1 MKAAGGTI
9 QRRHGRA
16 VARHRSGIGIALC
29 AIAIALG
36 LGDAAFTLP
45 WLRNSAI
52 WFQSEP
58 AVAVNWAAAGI
69 AAVGLGVL
77 ALDRPTLAWRAIA
90 HPLVVIPGAIALWS
104 LAVLPLARIPGISLF
119 GSPELGEGIWNFI
132 AIAALTAA
140 ARALTAGRRGRN
152 ALIVAALLAVAATC
166 GLMATG
172 SFDLMPYY
180 FKDFLAFYGIAGAAL
195 ALALA
200 PTRYRAGIA
209 CVVFLVVFLIVRWS
223 DNRAAYGAV
232 LIGLAAYLAMLWFA
246 KRRWVRV
253 AAAAVAGLIPI
264 AATVAI
270 VVVGL
275 AGPPHGLPGS
285 LDREAKSTYDN
296 MLTRFFLMRVIDDA
310 IAREP
315 SRLVTGFGWG
325 HYPELLFEHVP
336 LTNVKLHTLAT
347 AGDEKFQ
354 LWDVVNRPDFH
365 SHNVYAEGLASGGV
379 VVLLLLCGYLAFLPL
394 CAPRRLLP
402 AATAYAAMVG
412 FLQTFWFTMPIL
424 MPVMAVTAAVF
435 TARVHALPVSR
446 GVRRDRRLAASVLG
460 VGCVLF
466 AAAGAV
472 AWMAGAARR
481 AADENMLAQPPVPA
495 SACADFYFNFGRGY
509 DHFVWLITQQT
520 GLLEDA
526 LGKGE
531 ALSPQRVARMERFL
545 CVADRAARSSPSVR
559 VGVADAVVRSD
570 LVFAA
575 AQGESPLRAPAAA
588 GWGDVLDVVL
598 ARAPKRTDL
607 AAPYFSWLLK
617 AGREDELLA
626 RANRLLQAR
635 PSDPVGLWF
644 SGSVLIARTGREPD
658 GLRRMRAAID
668 GGVERVFPVDETLR
682 AQIRAKTG
690 G

>member
-1 MKAAGGTI
+1 
-9 QRRHGRA
+9 
-16 VARHRSGIGIALC
+16 
-29 AIAIALG
+29 
-36 LGDAAFTLP
+36 
-45 WLRNSAI
+45 
-52 WFQSEP
+52 
-58 AVAVNWAAAGI
+58 
-69 AAVGLGVL
+69 
-77 ALDRPTLAWRAIA
+77 
-90 HPLVVIPGAIALWS
+90 
-104 LAVLPLARIPGISLF
+104 
-119 GSPELGEGIWNFI
+119 
-132 AIAALTAA
+132 
-140 ARALTAGRRGRN
+140 
-152 ALIVAALLAVAATC
+152 
-166 GLMATG
+166 
-172 SFDLMPYY
+172 
-180 FKDFLAFYGIAGAAL
+180 
-195 ALALA
+195 
-200 PTRYRAGIA
+200 
-209 CVVFLVVFLIVRWS
+209 
-223 DNRAAYGAV
+223 
-232 LIGLAAYLAMLWFA
+232 
-246 KRRWVRV
+246 
-253 AAAAVAGLIPI
+253 
-264 AATVAI
+264 
-270 VVVGL
+270 
-275 AGPPHGLPGS
+275 LPGS
-285 LDREAKSTYDN
+285 LDREARSTYDN
-296 MLTRFFLMRVIDDA
+296 MLTRFFLMRVIEDA

-379 VVLLLLCGYLAFLPL
+379 IVLLLLCGYLAFLPL

-412 FLQTFWFTMPIL
+412 FLQTFWFAMPIL

-435 TARVHALPVSR
+435 TARVHAPPVSR

>member
-1 MKAAGGTI
+1 MG
-9 QRRHGRA
+9 
-16 VARHRSGIGIALC
+16 
-29 AIAIALG
+29 IALG
-36 LGDAAFTLP
+36 LGDAAFTLA
-45 WLRNSAI
+45 WLRGSAI

-90 HPLVVIPGAIALWS
+90 HPLVAIPGAVALWS

-119 GSPELGEGIWNFI
+119 GSPELGEGIWNFM
-132 AIAALTAA
+132 AIAVLTAA
-140 ARALTAGRRGRN
+140 ARALIAGRRGRHG
-152 ALIVAALLAVAATC
+152 LIVAVLLAVAAAC

-172 SFDLMPYY
+172 SSDLMPYY
-180 FKDFLAFYGIAGAAL
+180 FSDFLAFYGIAGTAL
-195 ALALA
+195 ALALT
-200 PTRYRAGIA
+200 PRRYRLAIA
-209 CVVFLVVFLIVRWS
+209 CVMFPLAFLIVHWS
-223 DNRAAYGAV
+223 DNRAAYGAI
-232 LIGLAAYLAMLWFA
+232 LIGLVVYLAVLCFA
-246 KRRWVRV
+246 DRRWIRV
-253 AAAAVAGLIPI
+253 AAAAVAGVIPI
-264 AATVAI
+264 AATLAI
-270 VVVGL
+270 VVAGL

-285 LDREAKSTYDN
+285 LDREARATYDK
-296 MLTRFFLMRVIDDA
+296 MLTRFFLMRVVEDA
-310 IAREP
+310 IGREP

-336 LTNVKLHTLAT
+336 LANVKLHSLPT

-354 LWDVVNRPDFH
+354 SWDVVIRPDFH

-379 VVLLLLCGYLAFLPL
+379 VVLLLLWAYLAFLPL
-394 CAPRRLLP
+394 SAPRRLLP
-402 AATAYAAMVG
+402 AATAYAVMVG
-412 FLQTFWFTMPIL
+412 FLQAFWFAMPIL

-435 TARVHALPVSR
+435 TARVRAPSVTHA
-446 GVRRDRRLAASVLG
+446 VRRDRRLVASALG

-466 AAAGAV
+466 AAAGAL

-495 SACADFYFNFGRGY
+495 SACADFYFDFGRGY
-509 DHFVWLITQQT
+509 DHFVWLITLQT
-520 GLLEDA
+520 GVLQDA
-526 LGKGE
+526 LAKGE
-531 ALSPQRVARMERFL
+531 ALSPQRVARMERYL
-545 CVADRAARSSPSVR
+545 CVADRATRSSPSVR
-559 VGVADAVVRSD
+559 VGVADVVVRAD

-575 AQGESPLRAPAAA
+575 AKAESPLRASAAA

-626 RANRLLQAR
+626 RANRLLQTR
-635 PSDPVGLWF
+635 PADPVGLWF
-644 SGSVLIARTGREPD
+644 SGSVLLARTGREVE

-668 GGVERVFPVDETLR
+668 GGVQRVFPVDETLL